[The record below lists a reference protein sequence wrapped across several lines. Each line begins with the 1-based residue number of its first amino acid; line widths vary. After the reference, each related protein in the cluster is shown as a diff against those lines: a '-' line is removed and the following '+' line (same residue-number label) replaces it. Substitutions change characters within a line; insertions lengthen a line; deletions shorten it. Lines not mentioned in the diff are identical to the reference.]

1 MKTFCSIREA
11 NGFVDDDL
19 PSFEEVT
26 TSVDALVSDEPI
38 TTIRQPPGAFDNF
51 GRMGTPIVAPPPGLG
66 MPISHPSPAISHS
79 SLRTGTQT
87 PPVAVPVVPTKT
99 TATSTAPP
107 TSTPATA
114 TVSSAA
120 VSAAPST
127 TSTPTTA
134 PSPLVSKN
142 PKNKVEKGLRQCPFC
157 STDLPV
163 AKDGKTINVSE
174 AEKHID
180 SCEKEKNRAA
190 ASVTEA
196 KNNSKE
202 NIQALAAESGLSK
215 DIATAKAKAPKV
227 LVDEDFPALNSPKVQ
242 AAATTPAPLT
252 KTTVTK
258 SKAVRKAE
266 RAAEKAAEKA
276 AERERLEKEK
286 AEKAEKEKADK
297 EKAEKEKVVEKE
309 KPAPL
314 LVIPAVAPAISK
326 PEPRLADKKPT
337 APVLN
342 IAAATK
348 VAQVKTVE
356 SSSATTEKSAH
367 DRDSAFPAL
376 PTPTTASVA
385 SPLARTAK
393 TLRLVSTPKTETPST
408 PANAAATSVVGSA
421 ARSVASISVRPE
433 TPPNEMISDSASIVS
448 ASVSASRTSSPPPSK
463 IGSAPVRT
471 TTKSQQRKARKEQ
484 LKKETAA
491 VATQPVKPDLN
502 EEIGPIIGRKKKQ
515 KKEKEKPGP
524 ATNTNTTPTVS
535 RPATPAQKEKET
547 PPPPPPKEVK
557 EVKEESSTYR
567 STANETTTL
576 TDDASPIKTR
586 GVKETPKSDAVSTTP
601 RTLPTPASIFQDLQ
615 KSGLVPE
622 KIDDLPLFKPTSTG
636 FEKSRNDHSNAAAR
650 ENAARNAM
658 TPTKSIVTDED
669 QAALLTGHPVR
680 KMIDGVRILLTPNGD
695 CIRNLTEEEEDRF
708 LELQARI
715 AETASSPAA
724 FVSSRH
730 EAGGGFSLIKGRAV
744 PNGPPG
750 YFPQA
755 PGQYPTDPVNKI
767 QREEAIYYI
776 NQYVLPRLN
785 LNARDMSFPKAM
797 SNWHPDQRG
806 GNPAAA
812 AGLSSLAP
820 WMYGAGS
827 PASPHDTDAVAPEI
841 SYPAPVSAFADAH
854 GSYLDMPPS
863 PSPSALDDPMGHKGA
878 GLNIGGAPGPF
889 GNVPLMSLEDAESAL
904 SAARKEGDKIEK
916 HFNQTIRKN
925 KRLLMAVGN
934 PVSVGGGANG
944 AIGGGGNG
952 GGGGGAH

>member
-1 MKTFCSIREA
+1 
-11 NGFVDDDL
+11 
-19 PSFEEVT
+19 
-26 TSVDALVSDEPI
+26 
-38 TTIRQPPGAFDNF
+38 
-51 GRMGTPIVAPPPGLG
+51 
-66 MPISHPSPAISHS
+66 MPINHPSPAISHA
-79 SLRTGTQT
+79 SLRAGTQT
-87 PPVAVPVVPTKT
+87 PPVAVPVVPTKAT
-99 TATSTAPP
+99 TAAASTAASTAPP
-107 TSTPATA
+107 TSTPITATA
-114 TVSSAA
+114 SSVA
-120 VSAAPST
+120 VSTAAST

-134 PSPLVSKN
+134 PSPLVTKN
-142 PKNKVEKGLRQCPFC
+142 RKNSVEKGMRYCPFC
-157 STDLPV
+157 ALDLPV
-163 AKDGKTINVSE
+163 AKDGKTINVLE
-174 AEKHID
+174 AERHMD
-180 SCEKEKNRAA
+180 SCENDKKLRLAA
-190 ASVTEA
+190 VAPEA
-196 KNNSKE
+196 KKNSKE
-202 NIQALAAESGLSK
+202 NIQALAAESGLSR
-215 DIATAKAKAPKV
+215 DIATVKAKAPKV
-227 LVDEDFPALNSPKVQ
+227 LADEDFPALNSPKVQ
-242 AAATTPAPLT
+242 AAATTPAVST
-252 KTTVTK
+252 KTTATK
-258 SKAVRKAE
+258 SKAAKK
-266 RAAEKAAEKA
+266 AEKAAEK
-276 AERERLEKEK
+276 
-286 AEKAEKEKADK
+286 
-297 EKAEKEKVVEKE
+297 E
-309 KPAPL
+309 KPAPV
-314 LVIPAVAPAISK
+314 LVIPAVAPTPPE
-326 PEPRLADKKPT
+326 PEPRPVDKKP

-342 IAAATK
+342 IAAATQ
-348 VAQVKTVE
+348 VAQVKTAE

-393 TLRLVSTPKTETPST
+393 TLRLVSTPKAETPST
-408 PANAAATSVVGSA
+408 PANAGMTSVSGSA
-421 ARSVASISVRPE
+421 ARSIASISVRPE
-433 TPPNEMISDSASIVS
+433 TPASEMISDSASIVS

-463 IGSAPVRT
+463 IGSAPVRV

-491 VATQPVKPDLN
+491 VAAQPIKSDPS

-515 KKEKEKPGP
+515 KKEKEKEKEKPST
-524 ATNTNTTPTVS
+524 TNTNVTPTVS
-535 RPATPAQKEKET
+535 RPETPAQKEKET
-547 PPPPPPKEVK
+547 PPPPPTKEVK

-586 GVKETPKSDAVSTTP
+586 GAKETPKSDAVSTP
-601 RTLPTPASIFQDLQ
+601 RTLPTPGTIFQDLQ

-669 QAALLTGHPVR
+669 QAALLAGHPVR

-812 AGLSSLAP
+812 GLSSLAP

-827 PASPHDTDAVAPEI
+827 PASPHDNDAVAPEI

-863 PSPSALDDPMGHKGA
+863 PSPSALDDPMGHKGGA

-916 HFNQTIRKN
+916 HFNQTVRKN
-925 KRLLMAVGN
+925 KRLLMAMGN
-934 PVSVGGGANG
+934 PVSVGGSGGAH
-944 AIGGGGNG
+944 AAAAATAA